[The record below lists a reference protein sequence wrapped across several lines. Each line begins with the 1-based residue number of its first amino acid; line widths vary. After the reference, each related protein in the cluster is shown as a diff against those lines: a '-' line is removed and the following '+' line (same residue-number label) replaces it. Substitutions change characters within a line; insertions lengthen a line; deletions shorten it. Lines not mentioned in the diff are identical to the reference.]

1 MTYTKEQLSKIHNIE
16 LEIAAEILRV
26 CERNNLRVF
35 AHAGTLLGAIR
46 HQGFIPWDDDMDFA
60 MMREDYEKFIELAPK
75 ELSDRFELSSFK
87 LNNKTPYYFVKVMKK
102 GTVFTESSSRSL
114 NVPKGIFIDI
124 FPYDYLP
131 DDETKRKKAQRKQRF
146 WRQFFIARQ
155 NRFATGVHTKAK
167 QIVLSTIRLFIHILT
182 VPFKRQ
188 WVFNK
193 YDQSLRKY
201 NETNSRTIGTRG
213 FDFTVESIDNYFPLK
228 EAKFESLIL
237 PIPANSDDVLKRQY
251 GNYMELPPVEK
262 RVNHAPLY
270 LNFGDDE

>member
-1 MTYTKEQLSKIHNIE
+1 MTYTQEQLDKIHNIE

-26 CERNNLRVF
+26 CERNNLTVF

-46 HQGFIPWDDDMDFA
+46 HQGFIPWDDDMDFS

-87 LNNKTPYYFVKVMKK
+87 LNSKTPYYFIKIMKK
-102 GTVFTESSSRSL
+102 GTVFAESSSRNLS
-114 NVPKGIFIDI
+114 VPKGIFIDI

-131 DDETKRKKAQRKQRF
+131 DDEQKRINIQKKQRF

-155 NRFATGVHTKAK
+155 NRFATGVHSKAK
-167 QIVLSTIRLFIHILT
+167 KFVLSAIRLFVHILT

-193 YDQSLRKY
+193 YDQSLRRY
-201 NETNSRTIGTRG
+201 NEAKSQTIGTRG

-237 PIPANSDDVLKRQY
+237 PIPANSDDVLKKQY
-251 GNYMELPPVEK
+251 GNYMDLPPVEK

-270 LNFGDDE
+270 LDFGDDE